1 MRLTTKGRYAVTA
14 MLDLALH
21 YEEGPITL
29 ADISQRQGISL
40 SYLEQLFSKLRKQGL
55 VDSTRGPGG
64 GYRLSRA
71 AADIAVADVITAV
84 DEKVETTR
92 CGGLSNC
99 QDDQECLTHELWTEL
114 SHQIHQFLM
123 GISLGQLVDREG
135 VQEVAARQ
143 ERVQVELSEPQP
155 AAAIETKTETANV
168 QG

>member
-21 YEEGPITL
+21 YKEGPITL

-40 SYLEQLFSKLRKQGL
+40 SYLEQLFSRLRKQEL

-64 GYRLSRA
+64 GYRLSRDA
-71 AADIAVADVITAV
+71 HQIAVADVITAV

-99 QDDQECLTHELWTEL
+99 QDDSQCLTHDLWTEL
-114 SHQIHQFLM
+114 SSQIHDFLM
-123 GISLGQLVDREG
+123 GISLGNLVERQG

-143 ERVQVELSEPQP
+143 EAV
-155 AAAIETKTETANV
+155 KTDFSATEDAVVNS
-168 QG
+168 

>member
-21 YEEGPITL
+21 YKEGPITL

-40 SYLEQLFSKLRKQGL
+40 SYLEQLFSKLRKNGL

-64 GYRLSRA
+64 GYRLSRDA
-71 AADIAVADVITAV
+71 HEVAVADVITAV

-99 QDDQECLTHELWTEL
+99 QDDQQCLTHDLWTDL
-114 SHQIHQFLM
+114 SYQIHDFLK
-123 GISLGQLVDREG
+123 GISLGQLVERQG

-143 ERVQVELSEPQP
+143 ERQQQASFQSPQGKVAVES
-155 AAAIETKTETANV
+155 
-168 QG
+168 